1 MKSYKKL
8 KHHSHI
14 KILDKTVVAK
24 STQFQRMPPPIQVS
38 HKNVNPS
45 HSVELQ
51 RPVTTH
57 ASKKNTNRG
66 KFFKELIHLRNLSTS
81 RSQFDDETVIHDE
94 PKSTKISVIK
104 GPYDS
109 FTMNKPMKIEEGLAA
124 NTIR

>member
-1 MKSYKKL
+1 MKSYKKPF
-8 KHHSHI
+8 KI
-14 KILDKTVVAK
+14 KILDK
-24 STQFQRMPPPIQVS
+24 STQFQRTPPPIQAPN
-38 HKNVNPS
+38 KTS

-81 RSQFDDETVIHDE
+81 RSQFDDETVIQNE
-94 PKSTKISVIK
+94 PIARKIVSVIK

-109 FTMNKPMKIEEGLAA
+109 FTLNKPMKIEEGLAA